1 MNYKLNVESEI
12 SEHAGGDVSI
22 SAEIGAEI
30 GEKMFSADSP
40 GREFYKIPGFADLWS
55 RSQGPFLLS
64 LKHLKYKRGFASN
77 ETFLP

>member
-30 GEKMFSADSP
+30 EEKMFSADSP
-40 GREFYKIPGFADLWS
+40 AKYPDSLTSDHAHRE
-55 RSQGPFLLS
+55 PFLLS
-64 LKHLKYKRGFASN
+64 LKHLRYKRGFASN
-77 ETFLP
+77 KTFLP